1 MNKGFV
7 QKRRKKKK
15 EKIKEKK
22 KEKRKKKKKKRKKR
36 RSTQT
41 KEKKES
47 KYGLWKLG
55 RGTVRPKDIV
65 IFGEGQIDGLLV
77 AHSSQIHRSKKS
89 EKAPSTH

>member
-15 EKIKEKK
+15 GKVKEKN

-55 RGTVRPKDIV
+55 RGTVRPKDIFLERV
-65 IFGEGQIDGLLV
+65 MLKKTNLKAN
-77 AHSSQIHRSKKS
+77 AHSSNS
-89 EKAPSTH
+89 